1 MKKAITEEASA
12 NESDA
17 LLYQTIG
24 GKYNFIKTLRQKK
37 KKKKMILHSKQGC
50 IYNEVESPYAHVTA
64 FTA

>member
-37 KKKKMILHSKQGC
+37 KKKG
-50 IYNEVESPYAHVTA
+50 
-64 FTA
+64 